1 MTKSGRATQTPSD
14 QLSTP
19 PGQRRRARFRT
30 RPTDADAARNSRAAM
45 RAKPW
50 PTLGAAKGLT
60 NPAIGVELDIANKTV
75 AAHVEHILAKLN
87 ASRRAEIG
95 AWAATVR
102 PGEGVRD

>member
-1 MTKSGRATQTPSD
+1 
-14 QLSTP
+14 
-19 PGQRRRARFRT
+19 
-30 RPTDADAARNSRAAM
+30 M